1 MIFRDSDPSMTAQ
14 MRTQINFNFC
24 GWEAG
29 AQQTVELVGGL
40 QKKRVCVYTCHTQQN
55 QGARPVR
62 KKTLL
67 NTKNGFHILQKS
79 HFVDMCHRDGV
90 TRMTCDSTLGTP
102 KSEPKAVLHP
112 LHHASLCSSVP
123 SASIAT
129 AAAARAAA
137 AAEAGGGGDGAG
149 CGGCR

>member
-1 MIFRDSDPSMTAQ
+1 

-29 AQQTVELVGGL
+29 GRDRRLTQPVELVGGL

-90 TRMTCDSTLGTP
+90 TRWGMTCDSTLSTP

-112 LHHASLCSSVP
+112 LHHARLCSSVP

-129 AAAARAAA
+129 AAAAAAV
-137 AAEAGGGGDGAG
+137 GGGGGMERAAG
-149 CGGCR
+149 RCR